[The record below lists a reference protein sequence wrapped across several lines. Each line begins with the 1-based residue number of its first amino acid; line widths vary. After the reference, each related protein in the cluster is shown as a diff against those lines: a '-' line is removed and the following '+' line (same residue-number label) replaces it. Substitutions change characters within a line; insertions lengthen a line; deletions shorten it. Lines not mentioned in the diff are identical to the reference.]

1 MDHVS
6 KTEKNP
12 CLKTLGISLG
22 ISLTIFCVGSFVS
35 ELLQQRVHR
44 TVLCERKADD
54 AMSQLLA
61 PAFKAT
67 PQS

>member
-12 CLKTLGISLG
+12 CLKTLG

-67 PQS
+67 LQS